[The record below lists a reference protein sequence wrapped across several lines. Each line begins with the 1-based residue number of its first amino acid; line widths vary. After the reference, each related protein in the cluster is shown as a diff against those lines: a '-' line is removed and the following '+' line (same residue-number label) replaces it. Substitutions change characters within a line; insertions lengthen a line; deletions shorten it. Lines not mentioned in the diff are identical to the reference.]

1 MPPRLKAAPKPVA
14 RRRVVGGEASA
25 EASQPS
31 TGPSTP
37 AAEIAEPLAP
47 IAQAPPSGRL
57 DSLTPKPLVGP
68 PIRGAAGGLKFKPK
82 AIARKTKEERDAIAA
97 KFEASATPT
106 PARGNRGDRGQRG
119 GRGRGRGRG
128 GFSDAPATA
137 SGPFALGSV
146 NTGRLKEVAVERG
159 TNFTKH
165 RQSMGADLD
174 GVKRKAKMKTED
186 GQEINYS
193 SSDDS
198 DDARMDVEFI
208 GYLDDLAG
216 KKDDEG
222 DQQMDDEGRPWG
234 AGAPLRVPR
243 SHHHELKSSVNTD
256 SSTKTDK
263 GIKKGKSKVEFETT
277 IKIKDEPVDDD
288 DIALPDLD
296 SPPLSTP
303 SPKAAK
309 PDPEVLTQQFKEET
323 EMEEL
328 DRQATLRE
336 MVGDFSGIKVDDD
349 VEMESGI
356 TDSKKNLELDNQIF
370 CFQFPEI
377 LPQLVSSEDAK
388 ESIAV
393 APVAPINTD
402 DKSAASAPPLPNVP
416 LSLKQQKISA
426 RAQMALLESFPPSG
440 IAGQLR
446 VHKSGRISILWGSQD
461 SEDGP
466 IEFDVSRGSRMGFL
480 QEAVVIKQKSPW
492 GEQDVDEKGRQKGAA
507 FSLGQIK
514 GKFVVCPNFGQ
525 LIGAEKDK
533 KRKDKKGKGKATDIQ
548 NVEP

>member
-1 MPPRLKAAPKPVA
+1 LFRCANL
-14 RRRVVGGEASA
+14 
-25 EASQPS
+25 
-31 TGPSTP
+31 
-37 AAEIAEPLAP
+37 EI
-47 IAQAPPSGRL
+47 R
-57 DSLTPKPLVGP
+57 
-68 PIRGAAGGLKFKPK
+68 
-82 AIARKTKEERDAIAA
+82 ERDAIAA

-146 NTGRLKEVAVERG
+146 NTGILYISVSYCPGLLVTDILQPYPGRLKEVAVERG

-349 VEMESGI
+349 VEMVS
-356 TDSKKNLELDNQIF
+356 LA
-370 CFQFPEI
+370 FPF
-377 LPQLVSSEDAK
+377 
-388 ESIAV
+388 
-393 APVAPINTD
+393 
-402 DKSAASAPPLPNVP
+402 VP
-416 LSLKQQKISA
+416 S
-426 RAQMALLESFPPSG
+426 
-440 IAGQLR
+440 
-446 VHKSGRISILWGSQD
+446 
-461 SEDGP
+461 
-466 IEFDVSRGSRMGFL
+466 
-480 QEAVVIKQKSPW
+480 
-492 GEQDVDEKGRQKGAA
+492 
-507 FSLGQIK
+507 
-514 GKFVVCPNFGQ
+514 
-525 LIGAEKDK
+525 
-533 KRKDKKGKGKATDIQ
+533 
-548 NVEP
+548 